1 MRHNREGLAK
11 LAMFCFCSDPSS
23 ERFMVKINY
32 RGITDPRAA
41 FESLR
46 PFRRAL
52 LDLKGRCRPF
62 HPDYLIL
69 DAVDKA
75 LTTAAYHFTREP
87 DFYSGEPHG

>member
-1 MRHNREGLAK
+1 
-11 LAMFCFCSDPSS
+11 MFCFCSNPQS
-23 ERFMVKINY
+23 EHFMVKVNY

-41 FESLR
+41 FEALR